1 MCWIE
6 IKDNIN
12 VQIANKDFKVYK
24 IVLDAN
30 KQFCTSLVK
39 GFNYTVNT
47 LYSIPT
53 IESKV
58 MNPYCEKI
66 KIEKAYHSYTGIHFI
81 CGASYCILGGATRC
95 KDLLFGNKAVCIPFE
110 NYAYIATFIIPK
122 GATYIINTNGEVVSD
137 RIIYTGNHIKIT
149 LDKAYNTKELWKEK

>member
-12 VQIANKDFKVYK
+12 VQIADKDFKVYK

-30 KQFCTSLVK
+30 KQSCTSIVK

-47 LYSIPT
+47 LYAIPT
-53 IESKV
+53 IESKII
-58 MNPYCEKI
+58 NPYCGKI
-66 KIEKAYHSYTGIHFI
+66 KIEKAYHSYTRIHFI
-81 CGASYCILGGATRC
+81 CGASYYILDGATRC

-110 NYAYIATFIIPK
+110 NDGYIATFIIPK
-122 GATYIINTNGEVVSD
+122 GSIYIINTKGEVVSD
-137 RIIYTGNHIKIT
+137 KIIYTGRYLK
-149 LDKAYNTKELWKEK
+149 L